1 MLMLSFIVTNSKG
14 LSFKWKKKCFS
25 VNWIVGAKSPVIML
39 QSSKCINVMKRCL
52 ESTMTSV
59 RSTWNVSLI
68 SLHHLPRWACCLGK
82 SDSASSADSFF
93 FLWIFFTLVYCLLS
107 GSLHLLA
114 WTAVSV
120 MAPLFLTGIR
130 RLIVCCSLSEAP
142 SLVRPACDLMHSI
155 YWGCLNN
162 LSLEFSPTLTFP
174 CLMPAGFGFNNT
186 DSAPFLLCP
195 IR

>member
-59 RSTWNVSLI
+59 RSTWHVSLI

-93 FLWIFFTLVYCLLS
+93 FVNILYTCLLFTERVTAPACLNS
-107 GSLHLLA
+107 CVSDGAPLPNRDPETDCVLLPVRGSFACETCMWPDAQHLLG
-114 WTAVSV
+114 
-120 MAPLFLTGIR
+120 LF
-130 RLIVCCSLSEAP
+130 E
-142 SLVRPACDLMHSI
+142 
-155 YWGCLNN
+155 
-162 LSLEFSPTLTFP
+162 
-174 CLMPAGFGFNNT
+174 
-186 DSAPFLLCP
+186 
-195 IR
+195 